1 MREIP
6 LQKLMQ
12 NLYESGEFFARI
24 PPGKGFGYDP
34 VLVPD
39 GYQQTFAQLGATVKN
54 RISHRRRALALAA
67 KVVQNWI

>member
-1 MREIP
+1 MVEGVCEGEIAHQP
-6 LQKLMQ
+6 KGDQ
-12 NLYESGEFFARI
+12 
-24 PPGKGFGYDP
+24 GFGYDP
-34 VLVPD
+34 VFVPD